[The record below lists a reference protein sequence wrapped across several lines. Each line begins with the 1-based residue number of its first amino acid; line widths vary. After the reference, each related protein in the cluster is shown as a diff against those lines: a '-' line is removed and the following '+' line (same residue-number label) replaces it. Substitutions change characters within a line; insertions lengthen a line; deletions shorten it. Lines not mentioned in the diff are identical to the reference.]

1 MPIGLAVLWN
11 SLPVALF
18 LLALGK
24 WILDAKLQ
32 TKCGW
37 WRVSVWSVWV
47 AAVLSKSPNLRHPPL
62 ADPALR

>member
-1 MPIGLAVLWN
+1 MDLAIFTSAPSCQGHMPIGLAVLWN

-32 TKCGW
+32 TRYGW
-37 WRVSVWSVWV
+37 CCV
-47 AAVLSKSPNLRHPPL
+47 
-62 ADPALR
+62 